1 MLGVADS
8 IGNQWFHIQL
18 YRNSEEQYHSGFPE
32 AKFSAKYLKTCAIEY
47 ARQQAQSTTLNNY
60 ARQQAQSTTLNNYL
74 IRYSFGYSAHKAIH
88 TYIHTYI
95 VNLSE
100 LLCLIPI
107 LVGSSVA
114 TVCPPERDTALRT
127 AVTTVTRVPL

>member
-1 MLGVADS
+1 MPFARYTERQVGVT
-8 IGNQWFHIQL
+8 IIF
-18 YRNSEEQYHSGFPE
+18 
-32 AKFSAKYLKTCAIEY
+32 T
-47 ARQQAQSTTLNNY
+47 
-60 ARQQAQSTTLNNYL
+60 
-74 IRYSFGYSAHKAIH
+74 GYIH

-127 AVTTVTRVPL
+127 AVMTVTRVPL

>member
-1 MLGVADS
+1 MINDTLTNKL
-8 IGNQWFHIQL
+8 ILIQEESPC
-18 YRNSEEQYHSGFPE
+18 SETDTY
-32 AKFSAKYLKTCAIEY
+32 
-47 ARQQAQSTTLNNY
+47 
-60 ARQQAQSTTLNNYL
+60 
-74 IRYSFGYSAHKAIH
+74 IH

-95 VNLSE
+95 ASVSE
-100 LLCLIPI
+100 LLCLIPV

>member
-1 MLGVADS
+1 MH
-8 IGNQWFHIQL
+8 GN
-18 YRNSEEQYHSGFPE
+18 G
-32 AKFSAKYLKTCAIEY
+32 KTLL
-47 ARQQAQSTTLNNY
+47 AQHLVSCVSTDILLDFEGY
-60 ARQQAQSTTLNNYL
+60 IIYL
-74 IRYSFGYSAHKAIH
+74 IV